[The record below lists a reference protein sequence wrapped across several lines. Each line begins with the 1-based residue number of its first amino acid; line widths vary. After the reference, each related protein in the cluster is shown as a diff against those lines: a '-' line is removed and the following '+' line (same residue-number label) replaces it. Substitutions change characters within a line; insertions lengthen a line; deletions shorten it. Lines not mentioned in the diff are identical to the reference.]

1 MFPPETSSKISL
13 ESLLF
18 LDNSKNFFPHFSS
31 HKFNEKEPSN
41 LAGLNFA
48 NKLGLAAGLDK
59 EGKYFGALS
68 SLGFGFIEVG
78 TFTPNAQKGNPR
90 PRIKRLKNENSLIN
104 RLGFNNPG
112 IDKGVENIKKYK
124 NNFSGILGVSI
135 GKDKNTELSKAHKD
149 YLYCLGKAFPVAD
162 YIAINISSPNTDG
175 LRSLS
180 SESYF
185 ERLIYEIMKSKRKLE
200 DRFSKN
206 VPIFLKISP
215 DESIDNLSKL
225 INTSEK
231 EGITGFIV
239 SNTVKGT
246 IRGFT
251 GGISGELIKQKSLD
265 MLKKV
270 KSMVDKDIILISSG
284 GVSTKKDYQER
295 LHNGADL
302 VQIYTGFVYKG
313 PLSIDELLN

>member
-13 ESLLF
+13 ESLFF
-18 LDNSKNFFPHFSS
+18 LDNSKIFFPHYSS
-31 HKFNEKEPSN
+31 KKFDEKEPFN
-41 LAGLNFA
+41 LAGLKFE

-59 EGKYFGALS
+59 EGRYFGALS
-68 SLGFGFIEVG
+68 SLGFGFIEIG
-78 TFTPNAQKGNPR
+78 TFTPKAQKGNSY

-135 GKDKNTELSKAHKD
+135 GKNKNTELSEAHKD
-149 YLYCLGKAFPVAD
+149 YLYCLSKAFPVAD

-185 ERLIYEIMKSKRKLE
+185 ERLIFEIMKSKRELE
-200 DRFSKN
+200 DRFSKDL
-206 VPIFLKISP
+206 PIFLKISP

-225 INTSEK
+225 IHASEK

-246 IRGFT
+246 IRGLT
-251 GGISGELIKQKSLD
+251 GGISGELIKQKSLE

-284 GVSTKKDYQER
+284 GVFTKNDYQER
-295 LHNGADL
+295 LNSGADL
-302 VQIYTGFVYKG
+302 VQIYTSFVYKG
-313 PLSIDELLN
+313 PLSIEELLN